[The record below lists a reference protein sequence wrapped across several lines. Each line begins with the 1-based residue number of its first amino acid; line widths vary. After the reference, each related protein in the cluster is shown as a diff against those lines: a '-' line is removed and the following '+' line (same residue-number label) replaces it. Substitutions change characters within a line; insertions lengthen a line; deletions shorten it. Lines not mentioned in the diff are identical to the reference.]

1 MACFVQPPPVHLA
14 AERRT
19 GDDALP
25 LGLVWLHD
33 AAGRR
38 CGIVDAPNGVQWELT
53 YGHPTSSIPGPY
65 GGQLVRRVGP
75 HTVRPAGALII
86 PATLTRDEA
95 LAQLR
100 TRAVDHARHCL
111 PVDVDLLRHAADL
124 IDLAVDQ
131 VVMAMG
137 DQWNAEARDWLAAYN
152 ERPT

>member
-1 MACFVQPPPVHLA
+1 MARFVQPPPAQVVSADRHDL
-14 AERRT
+14 
-19 GDDALP
+19 LP

-53 YGHPTSSIPGPY
+53 YGHPTSSIPGPF
-65 GGQLVRRVGP
+65 GGQLIRRIGP

-86 PATLTRDEA
+86 PATLTRDQA

-100 TRAVDHARHCL
+100 TRAIDHARHCR
-111 PVDVDLLRHAADL
+111 PVDADLLRHAADL
-124 IDLAVDQ
+124 IDLAEKFIRDEYP
-131 VVMAMG
+131 M
-137 DQWNAEARDWLAAYN
+137 WTAEARDWLAAYN